1 MVMDV
6 TTIAMV
12 VAAVSLGVTVID
24 KIWLG
29 SWNLSSEMAKME
41 KRLTASIVA
50 AKHEIE
56 ERQDEHIDQ
65 VGATLTSFRDK
76 FREIELYIRDNYVKG
91 PDFVSTLQKAADLQ
105 KAYQSA
111 VIDRLDRV
119 EKKLDAKTP

>member
-1 MVMDV
+1 MTMDV
-6 TTIAMV
+6 ATIAMV
-12 VAAVSLGVTVID
+12 AATISLCVTVVD

-41 KRLTASIVA
+41 KRLTASIVT
-50 AKHEIE
+50 AKQEIE
-56 ERQDEHIDQ
+56 ERQDEHIEQ
-65 VGATLTSFRDK
+65 VGTTLTSFRDK

-91 PDFVSTLQKAADLQ
+91 PDFVSTLQKHTDLQ

-119 EKKLDAKTP
+119 EKKLDAKTH